1 MKIDRSS
8 KGLLASLYVIAIA
21 ISALFYIFVPV
32 LWLDVLIST
41 AMLWFMVWQTYFFRI
56 PVRNTIEDGI
66 CSVCDG
72 RVVIVEKTLEREFL
86 NRECIQ
92 VSVYM
97 NFFDTH
103 ANFWPSDGT
112 VDYYRY
118 VPGKHLLAFNP
129 KASLDNEHTCTK
141 MTTHDGQ
148 EVFFKQIAGGF
159 ARRISNYATIGEDV
173 RKGDQC
179 GIIKF
184 GSRIDLFLPLSA
196 KVEVKVGDIVRACE
210 TRIATLL

>member
-8 KGLLASLYVIAIA
+8 RGLLFALYAAAIA
-21 ISALFYIFVPV
+21 VCAVFVIFVHIP
-32 LWLDVLIST
+32 WLCASVCALM
-41 AMLWFMVWQTYFFRI
+41 AWFIVWQTYFFRI
-56 PVRNTIEDGI
+56 PERETSGDGI

-72 RVVIVEKTLEREFL
+72 RVVIVEKTVETEYL

-103 ANFWPSDGT
+103 ANFWPCDGE
-112 VDYYRY
+112 VRHYRY
-118 VPGKHLLAFNP
+118 IPGKHLLAFNP
-129 KASLDNEHTCTK
+129 KASLDNEHTCTSVI
-141 MTTHDGQ
+141 TDDGR

-159 ARRISNYATIGEDV
+159 ARRIAFYSKEGDRA
-173 RKGDQC
+173 RKGEQC

-184 GSRIDLFLPLSA
+184 GSRIDLFLPLDA
-196 KVEVKVGDIVRACE
+196 KVEVKVGDIVWACE
-210 TRIATLL
+210 TKIASLD